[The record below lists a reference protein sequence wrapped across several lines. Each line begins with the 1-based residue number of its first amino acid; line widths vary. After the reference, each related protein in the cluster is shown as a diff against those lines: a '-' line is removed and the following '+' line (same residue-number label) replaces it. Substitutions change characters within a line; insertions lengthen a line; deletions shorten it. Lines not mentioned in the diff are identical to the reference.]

1 MGGIVAK
8 VTNDRIYCLVLP
20 YTRKEE
26 NEQSF
31 LIKVCRNYFADELVV
46 FDWNGNI
53 IEAYRLDQ
61 PICNFGVDGT
71 KNILYGTTL
80 DGEDFVVRKYNLTNA
95 G

>member
-1 MGGIVAK
+1 MSS
-8 VTNDRIYCLVLP
+8 L
-20 YTRKEE
+20 
-26 NEQSF
+26 S
-31 LIKVCRNYFADELVV
+31 IKVCRIILLMKLVV

>member
-1 MGGIVAK
+1 MIGSIALFYLIQEK
-8 VTNDRIYCLVLP
+8 
-20 YTRKEE
+20 KK
-26 NEQSF
+26 NEQPF
-31 LIKVCRNYFADELVV
+31 YKGMPNYFADELVV

-80 DGEDFVVRKYNLTNA
+80 DGRRLRSEKI
-95 G
+95 

>member
-1 MGGIVAK
+1 M
-8 VTNDRIYCLVLP
+8 
-20 YTRKEE
+20 
-26 NEQSF
+26 
-31 LIKVCRNYFADELVV
+31 VV

>member
-1 MGGIVAK
+1 LGGIVAK
-8 VTNDRIYCLVLP
+8 MTNDRIYCLVLP

-26 NEQSF
+26 NEQPF
-31 LIKVCRNYFADELVV
+31 YKGMPNYFADELVV

-80 DGEDFVVRKYNLTNA
+80 DGEDFVVRKYNLKNVE
-95 G
+95 